1 MKNTLQ
7 QIQKI
12 SVGMWLVVWLIFFI
26 STISEIIKDFS
37 APTNSIL
44 FLDGIK
50 QTVSIGFYLCIGW
63 LLFKLVY
70 NDRQYIAT
78 TIVSEEGIKKIKA
91 IWYAIFSYL
100 IFKFFFISIIS
111 WFILPGLVDVQ
122 QAEVLG
128 YGVKVGIKPF
138 TDLFIANVIVWAL
151 LLVINYSL
159 RLKKEN
165 DLTI

>member
-1 MKNTLQ
+1 MKNRLQ

-26 STISEIIKDFS
+26 SGISEIIKDFRS
-37 APTNSIL
+37 PTNSIL
-44 FLDGIK
+44 FIDGVK
-50 QTVSIGFYLCIGW
+50 QAVSLVFYFCIGW

-70 NDRQYIAT
+70 NNRQHIAT
-78 TIVSEEGIKKIKA
+78 TIVSDKGIKKIKA
-91 IWYAIFSYL
+91 IWYTIFSYL
-100 IFKFFFISIIS
+100 IFKFFFITIIS
-111 WFILPGLVDVQ
+111 WFILPRLADVQ